1 MPKKSDEAQE
11 SFEIAGDLDRRAAE
25 ALELELRRLAQ
36 RHGVE
41 ITDFRIRIGGR
52 EKRRPS
58 A

>member
-25 ALELELRRLAQ
+25 ALELELRKLAQ

-41 ITDFRIRIGGR
+41 ITDFRI
-52 EKRRPS
+52 P
-58 A
+58 AN